1 MIRVAIAED
10 NVFLARD
17 LVENLESDDSYKLK
31 HNAENGQLL
40 LAKLESDPLV
50 DVVLMDIEMPKL
62 NGIEATRI
70 LKSKYPQIKVIMLT
84 VFDDD
89 QNIFDAIRAGANGYM
104 LKDEPFERISKAMTE
119 VLDGGAP
126 MTGAI
131 ALKTLKL
138 LQSASIDVQPEHDY
152 RLSKRE
158 TDVLEQLCKGLT
170 YQEIAENLIISPST
184 VRKHIE
190 NVYTKLNVH
199 SKLEAVELAKK
210 NRLV

>member
-1 MIRVAIAED
+1 MIKIAIAED

-17 LVENLESDDSYKLK
+17 LIENIQSDDQFNLKHSAINGQQLLDNLEDDSM
-31 HNAENGQLL
+31 
-40 LAKLESDPLV
+40 V
-50 DVVLMDIEMPKL
+50 DIVLMDIEMPKL
-62 NGIEATRI
+62 NGIEATKV

-89 QNIFDAIRAGANGYM
+89 QNIFDSIRSGANGYL
-104 LKDEPFERISKAMTE
+104 LKDEPFDKVVESMQD
-119 VLDGGAP
+119 VLNGGAP

-138 LQSASIDVQPEHDY
+138 LQSAIVEVHSEHDY

-190 NVYTKLNVH
+190 NVYSKLNVH
-199 SKLEAVELAKK
+199 SKLEAVQLAKK